1 MKLHKQRGR
10 ILFLPIMLLL
20 IASACSLP
28 WINNSSENIVA
39 STPPVVEV
47 QDLSPFQNIGCVWQT
62 DDYAVC
68 NQDSISKKM
77 GCDTLITT
85 PQYLD
90 YLNSGSQFV
99 SCTYAPQLQTP
110 PDETE
115 SKGLYDS
122 GCSIKVK
129 QRLLMYQDG
138 DYLLIRDLEDLKYNF
153 APITTAEQALGYA
166 IAATGSEARYDL
178 ENLKGYRILTDN
190 LQETTVQAV
199 EGGFEVVLFRYLA
212 CGCGPHTTFMQTIKV
227 TTAGDIEFVKST
239 SAFENPEEDDLC
251 VD

>member
-1 MKLHKQRGR
+1 MTQNKKQIRLLFIPIF
-10 ILFLPIMLLL
+10 ILF

-28 WINNSSENIVA
+28 WVSQSSENIIA

-47 QDLSPFQNIGCVWQT
+47 QDLSPFQKIGCVWQS
-62 DDYAVC
+62 DNYAVC
-68 NQDSISKKM
+68 NQDSIPKKM
-77 GCDTLITT
+77 GCDTLITA
-85 PQYLD
+85 PQYL
-90 YLNSGSQFV
+90 NFIKTESQFV

-115 SKGLYDS
+115 AKGLYNS
-122 GCSIKVK
+122 GCSVEVK
-129 QRLLMYQDG
+129 QRLLVYQDG

-166 IAATGSEARYDL
+166 IAATGAEARYDL
-178 ENLKGYRILTDN
+178 DNLKDYRILTDN

-227 TTAGDIEFVKST
+227 TTSGDIEFVGST